1 MGKNSNTIRYETV
14 VQLLLLAA
22 VILTPFLAFNIT
34 DYLELFSVSKIMDI
48 YISFWSSIKP
58 WLSPSYVYL
67 FINFIIFFIAASS
80 SICSNAMGLDPS
92 SPTDSFIE
100 SSIPCHN
107 LAAGSLLDDHD
118 HDHSKFH
125 TLEDTFKDQHGG
137 EGRLKEVAPESMVG
151 QRDWNGGGEGR
162 LKAVAPESMVDQ
174 RDRRG
179 VDGILKEVAPE
190 SMVGRDLDAD
200 ESVVDMRELRKSKTF
215 NGGELRSSGRRERY
229 VRILSQ
235 EELDRRVEAFIYTF
249 KKKEKGIK

>member
-14 VQLLLLAA
+14 VQLLLLAT
-22 VILTPFLAFNIT
+22 VILMPYLAFNFT
-34 DYLELFSVSKIMDI
+34 DYLELFSVSKTMGIC
-48 YISFWSSIKP
+48 ISFWSSIKP

-80 SICSNAMGLDPS
+80 SIFSNTMGLDPS

-107 LAAGSLLDDHD
+107 LATGSLPDDHD

-125 TLEDTFKDQHGG
+125 TLDDTFKDRHGG
-137 EGRLKEVAPESMVG
+137 E
-151 QRDWNGGGEGR
+151 
-162 LKAVAPESMVDQ
+162 
-174 RDRRG
+174 
-179 VDGILKEVAPE
+179 GILKEVAPE
-190 SMVGRDLDAD
+190 SMVDDRRDEDAD
-200 ESVVDMRELRKSKTF
+200 EEVSPETVVDTRELRKSKTF
-215 NGGELRSSGRRERY
+215 NGGELRLSGRRERY

-249 KKKEKGIK
+249 KKKKKESNEDLKLRSIYEPNLV